1 VANAPEEQRALIVQK
16 MMLLKAYLLSSSV
29 QRARDSG
36 HAKATAPISEANAL
50 LKQAQVDV
58 ENDRFQ
64 KAGEAL
70 DNGLRLASLGASFA
84 AKHQSSTEQEARKYA
99 KLLSQIESY
108 LTAVRSALVES
119 DSKEQRIEALA
130 DVEDMVLKAERLAKS
145 EQYREANEHLTSAYQ
160 LSVTLITNL
169 RKGTTLVSSLSFASP
184 ANEFEYE
191 RQRHDSYRL
200 LVSIMLEERHALT
213 KRLKSQSDYYL
224 KESEQFREEAERQA
238 ATGEYPVAI
247 QKMEEATVQLI
258 RILQAAGLPV
268 TE

>member
-200 LVSIMLEERHALT
+200 LA
-213 KRLKSQSDYYL
+213 QSDYYL